1 MLKRR
6 AGGDGGGV
14 QSDRR
19 NKMFRWMEAC
29 RKGYLGK
36 PGEVLALL
44 KCRVRGG
51 WSFGGRWATVKE
63 VVYQDE

>member
-1 MLKRR
+1 M
-6 AGGDGGGV
+6 

-36 PGEVLALL
+36 PGEVLVLL

-51 WSFGGRWATVKE
+51 WSFGGRWATMKE